1 MFELISKFNAG
12 NTLSLSITKFIE
24 AHLNG
29 DFENELNEQL
39 ILQGHIDTEHTEQVK
54 SSAKELS
61 LSYLSTVSRMGIVGD
76 DTLYEAVAS
85 IIGWKL
91 VDKVHQ
97 CPLASD
103 VLHAFETLGLNADW
117 CMNRHIFPVFA
128 DENVLELFIGY
139 SKHPSDLNVI
149 ASSILDHEI
158 KTYLLTPAMAVTVED
173 DISRERA
180 VSELFGTANSDI
192 AALAEEAPVINLVN
206 SIVERAIFAEASDI
220 HIEAGEKNMVVRF
233 RIDGKLSEFMQQ
245 PSSRFPAIASRI
257 KLLSQLDIAER
268 RLPQDGR
275 FTTRAGKR
283 EFDVRVSTAPDVR
296 GESIVMR
303 LLPKQRDEL
312 KLSSLGFEPDHL
324 SLIQEWG
331 SLSNGIIL
339 VTGPTGSGKSTTL
352 YGLLADIKTGEEKI
366 LTVEDPVEYQL
377 DGIVQVQARPDIGY
391 TFAKALR
398 TFLRQDPDIIMVG
411 EIRDKE
417 TADIAIQSSLTG
429 HLVLSTLHTNDACS
443 VFPRLAD
450 IGVEPYLTAATI
462 QGVQAQRLLR
472 KLCQE
477 CAVETP
483 KPSFISMD
491 TSITSRLSNEEINWK
506 KPVGCK
512 ACHGKGYRGR
522 IGIYELIPVTNDI
535 RQAVAENADVATV
548 RKIARNLGFRSL
560 LDDGLLKAAKGV
572 TTVEEVLRVC
582 SLDEEVS

>member
-1 MFELISKFNAG
+1 MSLTISEFIESSLKGSTEAHVISELVKLGHLDESQVAFASKSAND
-12 NTLSLSITKFIE
+12 LSLSKVAAI
-24 AHLNG
+24 
-29 DFENELNEQL
+29 
-39 ILQGHIDTEHTEQVK
+39 
-54 SSAKELS
+54 
-61 LSYLSTVSRMGIVGD
+61 SRMGLIGD
-76 DTLYEAVAS
+76 DTLYEVIAEAL
-85 IIGWKL
+85 GWSL
-91 VDKVHQ
+91 VDKVNL
-97 CPLASD
+97 CPGAAEVIKTFS
-103 VLHAFETLGLNADW
+103 TLELNADW
-117 CMNRHIFPVFA
+117 CVKNHIFPVLI
-128 DENVLELFIGY
+128 DETVLVVYVGY
-139 SKHPSDLNVI
+139 LKNPSDLSVI
-149 ASSILDHEI
+149 LVAAEDITIEL
-158 KTYLLTPAMAVTVED
+158 KLLTPAMAVTVED

-180 VSELFGTANSDI
+180 VSELFGTHTSDI

-206 SIVERAIFAEASDI
+206 SIVERAIFADASDI

-233 RIDGKLSEFMQQ
+233 RVDGKLIEFMQQ

-283 EFDVRVSTAPDVR
+283 EYDVRVSTAPDVR

-312 KLSSLGFEPDHL
+312 KLASLGFEVDHL
-324 SLIQEWG
+324 SLIKEWG
-331 SLSNGIIL
+331 KLSNGIIL

-377 DGIVQVQARPDIGY
+377 DGIIQVQARADIGY

-450 IGVEPYLTAATI
+450 IGVEPYLTAASI
-462 QGVQAQRLLR
+462 QGVQAQRLVR
-472 KLCQE
+472 KLCPD
-477 CAVETP
+477 CAQDAPEPSYISIDDKTFNLLGDK
-483 KPSFISMD
+483 KP
-491 TSITSRLSNEEINWK
+491 LWK
-506 KPVGCK
+506 KAVGCK
-512 ACHGKGYRGR
+512 SCHGKGYRGR
-522 IGIYELIPVTNDI
+522 IGIYELVPVTNSI
-535 RQAVAENADVATV
+535 RQAVADNADVNKI
-548 RKIARNLGFRSL
+548 RKLARSAGYRSL
-560 LDDGLLKAAKGV
+560 LEDGLLKAAKGI

-582 SLDEEVS
+582 SLDEDV

>member
-1 MFELISKFNAG
+1 MSLTISEFIESSLKGSTEAHVISELVKLGHLDESQVAFASKSAND
-12 NTLSLSITKFIE
+12 LSLSKVAAI
-24 AHLNG
+24 
-29 DFENELNEQL
+29 
-39 ILQGHIDTEHTEQVK
+39 
-54 SSAKELS
+54 
-61 LSYLSTVSRMGIVGD
+61 SRMGLIGD
-76 DTLYEAVAS
+76 DTLYEVIAEAL
-85 IIGWKL
+85 GWPL
-91 VDKVHQ
+91 VDKVNL
-97 CPLASD
+97 CPGAAEVIKTFS
-103 VLHAFETLGLNADW
+103 TLELNADW
-117 CMNRHIFPVFA
+117 CVKNHIFPVLI
-128 DENVLELFIGY
+128 DETVLVVYVGY
-139 SKHPSDLNVI
+139 LKNPSDLSVI
-149 ASSILDHEI
+149 LVAAEDITIEL
-158 KTYLLTPAMAVTVED
+158 KLLTPAMAVTVED

-180 VSELFGTANSDI
+180 VSELFGTHTSDI

-206 SIVERAIFAEASDI
+206 SIVERAIFADASDI

-233 RIDGKLSEFMQQ
+233 RVDGKLVEFMQQ

-312 KLSSLGFEPDHL
+312 KLASLGFEVDHL
-324 SLIQEWG
+324 SLIKEWG
-331 SLSNGIIL
+331 ELSNGIIL

-377 DGIVQVQARPDIGY
+377 DGIIQVQARADIGY

-450 IGVEPYLTAATI
+450 IGVEPYLTAASI
-462 QGVQAQRLLR
+462 QGVQAQRLVR
-472 KLCQE
+472 KLCPD
-477 CAVETP
+477 CAQDAPEPSYISIDDKTFNLLDDK
-483 KPSFISMD
+483 KP
-491 TSITSRLSNEEINWK
+491 LWK
-506 KPVGCK
+506 KAVGCK
-512 ACHGKGYRGR
+512 SCHGKGYRGR
-522 IGIYELIPVTNDI
+522 IGIYELVPVTNSI
-535 RQAVAENADVATV
+535 RQAVADNADVNQI
-548 RKIARNLGFRSL
+548 RKLARSAGYRSL
-560 LDDGLLKAAKGV
+560 LEDGLLKAAKGI

-582 SLDEEVS
+582 SLDEDV